1 MELCLRV
8 MVEYVVRQTHWEDGI
23 ALPDESCDKDIHMEW
38 YQPRIHSPDA
48 YSMGPPVDSVQLP
61 YKWLTSMVYDRYDEQ
76 VFMGFINQHAVITQ
90 LTVINGFILIYI
102 YNI

>member
-1 MELCLRV
+1 
-8 MVEYVVRQTHWEDGI
+8 
-23 ALPDESCDKDIHMEW
+23 
-38 YQPRIHSPDA
+38 
-48 YSMGPPVDSVQLP
+48 MGPTVDSVQLP
-61 YKWLTSMVYDRYDEQ
+61 YKWLSSMVYDRYNEQ